1 MAPPPRPAFHSK
13 LRPAQ
18 INGEKIGKY
27 NTRILHDG
35 NEIAFGTSI
44 PQAHNGGL
52 EDYRFVYRHTA
63 AGAPVTG
70 LYAAYDVGIELG
82 KGSFAAVRR
91 AIHKRSGAWYAVKMI
106 GAAKTVR
113 QNGASR
119 NATFAREISI
129 MEKLEHRNVCKLVE
143 VFFHDDNSISACVLG
158 GVVYVLIYGGRSGAR
173 ARGGRRPA
181 RAHPQV
187 GDWAGGAECKG
198 YHIPDVRRVIGE

>member
-1 MAPPPRPAFHSK
+1 MPP
-13 LRPAQ
+13 Q

-52 EDYRFVYRHTA
+52 EDYRASPPPHLVIYRMLISCAGFVYRHTA
-63 AGAPVTG
+63 AGAPTVG

-91 AIHKRSGAWYAVKMI
+91 AIHKRTGQWYAVKMI

-119 NATFAREISI
+119 HATFAREISI

-143 VFFHDDNSISACVLG
+143 VFFHDDNSISACFL
-158 GVVYVLIYGGRSGAR
+158 VVYDMYA
-173 ARGGRRPA
+173 
-181 RAHPQV
+181 
-187 GDWAGGAECKG
+187 DAG
-198 YHIPDVRRVIGE
+198 